1 MDLQD
6 IRALDENAEFFGLS
20 RLQLMESAGK
30 SVADSLAKRMTL
42 NGKNVLIIAYI
53 GNKGGDGFV
62 AARYLSY
69 YGANVNVIL
78 LSKPEWIST
87 EESKRNFSILEKLS
101 SISIHFALNSLDLLS
116 LKELFDSAD
125 VIIDAMLG
133 TGAKGE
139 PREPI
144 RTAIELSNQSKA
156 FKVSID
162 VPSGVDANNGQVYKT
177 AFKANL
183 TITHHKPKSGLLYE
197 SAKPYVGELE
207 VANIGI
213 PPDFELY
220 VGPGDLKIAIKKRD
234 PFSHKGDNG
243 RVLVIGGSYRYTGAP
258 ALAAMAALRTGVDL
272 AIVAVP
278 SSIANAIKSFSPDL
292 IVLPLPSKDVL
303 NQDSFEVL
311 KNESK
316 RVDVVVIG
324 MGLGLEESTLFTVN
338 EIIKYLNDVGKP
350 LVIDADALKAL
361 SRMREEIRFK
371 KAVLTPHAGEFHALT
386 GESLPDESSSGWRS
400 RVHVVMKWASKLNAT
415 ILLKSRY
422 DIITDGNRFKVKT
435 IGNPGMTVGGTGDVL
450 AGMVGAFLSRGSDAF
465 RAATAAS
472 FLNSYIGDLLEAEV
486 GHHYTASD
494 IIRKIPEVMKKFE
507 SL

>member
-1 MDLQD
+1 MDPED
-6 IRALDENAEFFGLS
+6 IRAIDENAEFFGLS

-30 SVADSLAKRMTL
+30 SVADSLIKRMNL
-42 NGKNVLIIAYI
+42 NGKNILILAYI

-78 LSKPEWIST
+78 LSKPELIST

-101 SISIHFALNSLDLLS
+101 SVAIYYAPIPLDVFS

-133 TGAKGE
+133 TGARGE
-139 PREPI
+139 PKEPI
-144 RTAIELSNQSKA
+144 KTAIELSNQSKA

-162 VPSGVDANNGQVYKT
+162 IPSGIDAKTGSIYKT
-177 AFKANL
+177 VFKADL
-183 TITHHKPKSGLLYE
+183 TITHHRPKSGLLCE
-197 SAKPYVGELE
+197 IAKPFVGELE
-207 VANIGI
+207 IANIGI
-213 PPDFELY
+213 PCDFEFY
-220 VGPGDLKIAIKKRD
+220 VGPGDLKIAIKKRN

-243 RVLVIGGSYRYTGAP
+243 RILVIGGSYKFTGAP
-258 ALAAMAALRTGVDL
+258 ALTAMAALRTGIDL
-272 AIVAVP
+272 AIIAVP
-278 SSIANAIKSFSPDL
+278 SSIANAIRSYSPDL

-303 NQDSFEVL
+303 DQESIEVI

-316 RVDVVVIG
+316 RVDAIIIG
-324 MGLGLEESTLFTVN
+324 MGLGLEESTISTVN
-338 EIIKYLNDVGKP
+338 EIIKYLNDMEKP

-361 SRMREEIRFK
+361 GRIREELKFK
-371 KAVLTPHAGEFHALT
+371 KAVLTPHAGEFYLLT
-386 GESLPDESSSGWRS
+386 GEPLPNESSLGWKS
-400 RVHVVMKWASKLNAT
+400 RVNIVMKWASKFNAT

-422 DIITDGNRFKVKT
+422 DIITDGNRFKIKI

-450 AGMVGAFLSRGSDAF
+450 AGIVGAFLSRGISPF

-472 FLNSYIGDLLEAEV
+472 FLNSYIGDLLEAEI

-494 IIRKIPEVMKKFE
+494 IVNKIPEVIKKFE
-507 SL
+507 